1 MRLEAS
7 RFLAESYFE
16 FQSDN
21 AVNNVGTSKK
31 LFSKHASKPSAT
43 SLAAYLAKRPSTAM
57 DDSIEKLNEWVKQ
70 NLFPQWHMQLLGG
83 YNLALLGYGSK
94 KLLLHDFT
102 ETFLGDRHVFR
113 LEAYSKNASYLSL
126 LHYIAENLLKM
137 ERVSRR
143 LDELTDQ
150 ICDSL
155 SSSIVLVIEMADAP
169 CMRSVEVWSSLARLA
184 SLPSVQ
190 LILTVEHVNAMLLN
204 TEDIWSSLHLAWHD
218 ATTMVPYSEELLC
231 TMNSRKGSTDG
242 ESKWKGAQFVLTS
255 LTNTA
260 RNVFKVLA
268 EHQLAQSNRPAADSD
283 DEEVDQRGMGVV
295 TWFQNC
301 QERFLV
307 SNELAFRTQLTEFV
321 DHELIRSVD
330 DSGQNGTEFYIPFE
344 RLQIEELL
352 EICKAS

>member
-7 RFLAESYFE
+7 RFVAESYFE

-31 LFSKHASKPSAT
+31 LFSRHASKPSAANLT
-43 SLAAYLAKRPSTAM
+43 TYLSKRPSTAM
-57 DDSIEKLNEWVKQ
+57 DDNIERLNEWIKQ

-94 KLLLHDFT
+94 KALLQDFV
-102 ETFLGDRHVFR
+102 ESFLGDRHVFR
-113 LEAYSKNASYLSL
+113 LAAYSKNASYLSL
-126 LHYIAENLLKM
+126 LHSVAENILGAEKS
-137 ERVSRR
+137 SRR

-155 SSSIVLVIEMADAP
+155 SANIVLVIEMADAP
-169 CMRSVEVWSSLARLA
+169 CMRNTEIWNSLVKLT
-184 SLPSVQ
+184 SLSGVR
-190 LILTVEHVNAMLLN
+190 IIFTAEHVNAMLLN
-204 TEDIWSSLHLAWHD
+204 TEEIWSSLNLAWHD

-231 TMNSRKGSTDG
+231 IMNSRKGSIDG

-255 LTNTA
+255 LTSTA

-268 EHQLAQSNRPAADSD
+268 EHQLTQSTQPSADSD

-295 TWFQNC
+295 MWYQHC

-330 DSGQNGTEFYIPFE
+330 DSGQNGTEFYIPFV
-344 RLQIEELL
+344 RPQIEELL